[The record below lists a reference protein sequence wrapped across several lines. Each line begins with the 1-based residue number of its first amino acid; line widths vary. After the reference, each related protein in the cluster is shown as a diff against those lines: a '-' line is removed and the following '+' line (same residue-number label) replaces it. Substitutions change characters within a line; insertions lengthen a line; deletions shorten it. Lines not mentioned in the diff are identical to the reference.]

1 MISIHTYTRA
11 TAPPWARGVV
21 DAIRDGDLPKARTLW
36 MQAAAIRG
44 ADHAVYA
51 VAALV
56 EPHPAQITVGEAPLV
71 YGNPLR
77 TGFAWRCGVCL
88 HQSRNGGPD
97 PHAGVNYKTLRGAFG
112 AARKHAAQ
120 SHSYPIP
127 VEEVTR

>member
-1 MISIHTYTRA
+1 MTDIRTYTRA

-36 MQAAAIRG
+36 MQAAAKVG
-44 ADHAVYA
+44 ADHATYA

-56 EPHPAQITVGEAPLV
+56 EPTPGQITVGEAPLV

-88 HQSRNGGPD
+88 YASRNGGPD

-120 SHSYPIP
+120 GHPARVP